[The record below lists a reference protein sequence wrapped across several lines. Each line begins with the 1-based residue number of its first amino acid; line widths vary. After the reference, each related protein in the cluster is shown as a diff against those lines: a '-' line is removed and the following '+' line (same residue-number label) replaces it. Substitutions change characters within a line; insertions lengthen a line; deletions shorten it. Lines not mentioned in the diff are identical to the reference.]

1 VSHPSGGPTGSAA
14 SGDTGEQAA
23 AAAGWVV
30 HLRSGGTTPWPDW
43 LLDVGRPTVSP
54 YSTELPGA
62 PQLEL
67 LRRLNVLGFQPRRVD
82 QVLDRPAPGRGAVDL
97 ELPWPPAEPAE
108 ERDLVRVACGVL
120 ADLTAALPVLGR
132 SQRTRLA
139 TVRQAVRRGR
149 GRGSF
154 PVVLTGPPHTVAAL
168 RAGLAAAGASGR
180 RSLGRRR
187 PRRPEHAVLV
197 TPPIEEA
204 LHEVWAH
211 RAERGP
217 VASWGGFLAGCAERD
232 RLPPTLEL
240 GAVARRWARRAGAE
254 HVHVV
259 AADSAPELLE
269 ELVGVRPAEQ
279 RPPATVPLLPS
290 HAALLRRVNRVLP
303 FVVPQGEVQR
313 RRAMLVEQ
321 LRADAQPWEPALGPE
336 RLAVPAD
343 VREWVS
349 AATGRVAGELAAA
362 GVWIHDDPAD
372 LLSCEGGSPGMGGG
386 ALRSDVVTAAVR
398 MIHRVG
404 RVVDEAG
411 AGRRG

>member
-1 VSHPSGGPTGSAA
+1 VSVPSGGPTGSTAA
-14 SGDTGEQAA
+14 GNTGEQAA

-30 HLRSGGTTPWPDW
+30 HLRSGGTTPWPQW
-43 LLDVGRPTVSP
+43 LLDVGRPTVPP
-54 YSTELPGA
+54 YSSQLPGA

-67 LRRLNVLGFQPRRVD
+67 LRRLNVLGFQPTLVD
-82 QVLDRPAPGRGAVDL
+82 HVLDRPAPGRGAVDL

-120 ADLTAALPVLGR
+120 ADLTAALPDPGR
-132 SQRTRLA
+132 SGRTRFP

-149 GRGSF
+149 GRAPL
-154 PVVLTGPPHTVAAL
+154 PVVLTGPPLTAAAL
-168 RAGLAAAGASGR
+168 RAGLAAAGAP
-180 RSLGRRR
+180 GRRR
-187 PRRPEHAVLV
+187 HRRPKHAVLV
-197 TPPIEEA
+197 TPPIDEA
-204 LHEVWAH
+204 LHEVWAR

-217 VASWGGFLAGCAERD
+217 VGSWGGFLAGCAERD
-232 RLPPTLEL
+232 RLPRTLEL
-240 GAVARRWARRAGAE
+240 GALARRWARRVGGD

-259 AADSAPELLE
+259 AADSASELLE
-269 ELVGVRPAEQ
+269 ELVGVRPAP

-303 FVVPQGEVQR
+303 FVVPQGEVER
-313 RRAMLVEQ
+313 RRALLVEQ
-321 LRADAQPWEPALGPE
+321 LRADAPPWEPALGPE

-343 VREWVS
+343 VRAWVS
-349 AATGRVAGELAAA
+349 AAAARVAAELPDA
-362 GVWIHDDPAD
+362 GVRLHADPAD
-372 LLSCEGGSPGMGGG
+372 LLSCEAGTPDVGGG